1 MNTQIPFIPAKA
13 GTQVFST
20 TALTNAA
27 GRARPGSTTKNTKS
41 TKKAW
46 VPAFAGMSGLLCA
59 LALGSV
65 AQAADDASSKLAD
78 LDRRITRLEDANQ
91 VEIVQR
97 TYGYFVDKAQW
108 TQLSKLFTDD
118 ATLEIGGRG
127 VFVGRD
133 HVLEYMQ
140 KAFGPDGIK
149 EGTIINHMQFQ
160 PIADIDP
167 DGLHARQRM
176 RAFVMSNGGW
186 GLPLYE
192 NEYRKEN
199 GVWKISKL
207 HGPFTMYT
215 SWDGWAKAAT
225 PNTRPE
231 SFGEP
236 PDLPPTVVYLTY
248 PNYYIVPFHYPN
260 PVTGKPWNPGTQEA
274 GAYASPSQVSLD
286 NMRK

>member
-1 MNTQIPFIPAKA
+1 MKRLL
-13 GTQVFST
+13 
-20 TALTNAA
+20 LTI
-27 GRARPGSTTKNTKS
+27 
-41 TKKAW
+41 
-46 VPAFAGMSGLLCA
+46 A
-59 LALGSV
+59 LAL
-65 AQAADDASSKLAD
+65 APALAAHAAEDALAAR
-78 LDRRITRLEDANQ
+78 LEALGKRITRLEDANQ

-97 TYGYFVDKAQW
+97 AYGYFVDKAQW
-108 TQLSKLFTDD
+108 TQLSELFSDD

-127 VFVGRD
+127 VFVGKAR
-133 HVLEYMQ
+133 VLEYMHT
-140 KAFGPDGIK
+140 AFGADGVK
-149 EGTIINHMQFQ
+149 EGSIINHMQFQ

-186 GLPLYE
+186 GIPLYE
-192 NEYRKEN
+192 NEYVKQN

-231 SFGEP
+231 SFGVP

-248 PNYYIVPFHYPN
+248 PSYYIVPYHYPN
-260 PVTGKPWNPGTQEA
+260 PVTGKPWKPLMQEA
-274 GAYASPSQVSLD
+274 GAQASPTQVSLG
-286 NMRK
+286 NPR

>member
-1 MNTQIPFIPAKA
+1 MSLSLK
-13 GTQVFST
+13 T
-20 TALTNAA
+20 TGLAAVLAIAAALPGAA
-27 GRARPGSTTKNTKS
+27 LAA
-41 TKKAW
+41 KKAP
-46 VPAFAGMSGLLCA
+46 PAPAP
-59 LALGSV
+59 
-65 AQAADDASSKLAD
+65 AADPAQLAD

-108 TQLSKLFTDD
+108 TQLSELFTDD

-127 VFVGRD
+127 VFVGKA
-133 HVLEYMQ
+133 HVLEYMH
-140 KAFGPDGIK
+140 KAFGPDTIK
-149 EGTIINHMQFQ
+149 EGSIINHMQFQ

-167 DGLHARQRM
+167 DGVHAKQRM

-186 GLPLYE
+186 GIPLYE

-207 HGPFTMYT
+207 HGPFTMYS
-215 SWDGWAKAAT
+215 SWDGWAKTAT

-248 PNYYIVPFHYPN
+248 PSYYIVPFHYPN
-260 PVTGKPWNPGTQEA
+260 PVTGKPWKPLTQEA
-274 GAYASPSQVSLD
+274 GAYASPSQVSL
-286 NMRK
+286 NNQRQ